1 MDTYYEIYH
10 HGTKG
15 QRWGNRLYQNKDGS
29 LTPLGRIRYAK
40 QQKTR
45 RKNLEKA
52 RLAKSAKAK
61 AEADKKKAEEDE
73 KTAKEKFEADKKK
86 AIESGSATDVIKF
99 KGKLTTSEMQT
110 ALNRINLE
118 KQLSD
123 LSAKERKSAVDKIAK
138 VMDKVGTIRNATE
151 KGIDAYNTAAK
162 IFNSFSKD
170 KKLPKI
176 QDKDN
181 NKNDGKQSD
190 DIKKR
195 LMRYWK
201 NLKKQVINIGII

>member
-15 QRWGNRLYQNKDGS
+15 QKHGVRLYQYPDGS

-40 QQKTR
+40 QQKAR

-61 AEADKKKAEEDE
+61 TEADKKKTEEDE

-110 ALNRINLE
+110 AINRINLE

-176 QDKDN
+176 QDKDK
-181 NKNDGKQSD
+181 NKNDDKQSD
-190 DIKKR
+190 DIKKKIDEI
-195 LMRYWK
+195 LEEV
-201 NLKKQVINIGII
+201 KKGR

>member
-176 QDKDN
+176 QDKDK
-181 NKNDGKQSD
+181 NKNDDKQSD
-190 DIKKR
+190 DIKKKIDEI
-195 LMRYWK
+195 LEE
-201 NLKKQVINIGII
+201 LKKAGD

>member
-73 KTAKEKFEADKKK
+73 KTAKEKFEAAKKK
-86 AIESGSATDVIKF
+86 AIESGSASDVIKF

-162 IFNSFSKD
+162 IFNSFNKD

-176 QDKDN
+176 QDKDK
-181 NKNDGKQSD
+181 NKNDDKQSD
-190 DIKKR
+190 DIKKKIDEI
-195 LMRYWK
+195 LEE
-201 NLKKQVINIGII
+201 LKKAGD